1 MTANETAISL
11 AEPQRQS
18 LLAVLFLALR
28 VIRGIGFIQLGVGVV
43 FLVSRSPSIV
53 VLVGVVFLV
62 GIVTFGLATLS
73 WWRYTFQIDN
83 GELVVHRGVVS
94 QDRLTVPLDRVQSVS
109 IEQKLLHRV
118 VGLVQVSLDT
128 AGASS
133 AEFTIDAIDRPVA
146 MALQRAAADFRTA
159 GQEGEHTAAPGDA
172 PVGAD
177 GDFPSGAPVPA
188 PPTQPDRVVLKHDP
202 LRLVKIALTQMP
214 LSGLA
219 VIAPLFA
226 FGDSIFERIPFDLPE
241 IDFEVG
247 AWLFWFVPVALVGVI
262 IVSMILNLLSV
273 LLNNWNLTI
282 TSTAAGL
289 RRDAGLLS
297 TTSRASSIP
306 RVQRI
311 SISQGPIERIIGLQ
325 NTTLHT
331 LGEGDFDVP
340 GCTEAQAA
348 ELREI
353 ALDGSDGVP
362 VLNRGVSMMQVFK
375 DVRNASVFLVL
386 LAVALWFVI
395 GWWSLLLLVFIGTTW
410 LSSRRQTRLRRWAVD
425 DDAVADRRE
434 FIGWQSDEALLRKVN
449 AVSVRQSLFERK
461 RGLATVN
468 INLAGSTISIG
479 MIPLE
484 DAQAVR
490 DRALFVAETDRRAFM

>member
-1 MTANETAISL
+1 MTTPEAAISL

-28 VIRGIGFIQLGVGVV
+28 VIRGIGVVQLGVGAV
-43 FLVSRSPSIV
+43 FLVSRSPSVFVLIGLV
-53 VLVGVVFLV
+53 LLVGV
-62 GIVTFGLATLS
+62 ITFGLAALS

-109 IEQKLLHRV
+109 IEQKLLHRL

-146 MALQRAAADFRTA
+146 MALQRAAADYRSA
-159 GQEGEHTAAPGDA
+159 GQEGDQRTVDDGSAGLESTT
-172 PVGAD
+172 GAL
-177 GDFPSGAPVPA
+177 APA
-188 PPTQPDRVVLKHDP
+188 PPAQPDRVVLKHDP

-226 FGDSIFERIPFDLPE
+226 FGDSIFERVPFDFPE

-247 AWLFWFVPVALVGVI
+247 AWLFWFVPVALLGVV
-262 IVSMILNLLSV
+262 IVSMIVNLLSV
-273 LLNNWNLTI
+273 LLNSWNLTI

-297 TTSRASSIP
+297 TTSRASSTP
-306 RVQRI
+306 RVQRV
-311 SISQGPIERIIGLQ
+311 SLSQGPIERLVGLRS
-325 NTTLHT
+325 TTLHT
-331 LGEGDFDVP
+331 LGEGDFEVP
-340 GCTEAQAA
+340 GCTAEQAA
-348 ELREI
+348 DLREI
-353 ALDGSDGVP
+353 ALDGSDGVHA
-362 VLNRGVSMMQVFK
+362 LERRVSMLQVFK
-375 DVRNASVFLVL
+375 DVRNASVLFVA
-386 LAVALWFVI
+386 LAIGLWFVI
-395 GWWSLLLLVFIGTTW
+395 GWWSLLFLVFIGTTW
-410 LSSRRQTRLRRWAVD
+410 MSSRRQTRLRRWGI
-425 DDAVADRRE
+425 DADAIGDRRE
-434 FIGWQSDEALLRKVN
+434 FVGWQSDEALLRKVN
-449 AVSVRQSLFERK
+449 AVTVRQSLFERK
-461 RGLATVN
+461 RGLATVHLS
-468 INLAGSTISIG
+468 LAGSTISIG

-484 DAQAVR
+484 EARAVR